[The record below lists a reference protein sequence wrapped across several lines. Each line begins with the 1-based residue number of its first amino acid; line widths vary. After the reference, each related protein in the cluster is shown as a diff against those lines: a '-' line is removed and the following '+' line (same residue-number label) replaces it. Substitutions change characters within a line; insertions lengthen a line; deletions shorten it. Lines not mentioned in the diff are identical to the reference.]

1 MGEARKALV
10 GVTGSIAA
18 YKAAELVRELR
29 RRGWDAWV
37 AMTAAAADYVGP
49 MTFRALTGHPVP
61 VGGFEGMEAGTYQH
75 LELTKGLAAMAVA
88 PCTANTLAKLA
99 AGLADNVVTAAAL
112 SLEDGTPLLVAPAMN
127 TRMWRAAA
135 TRENA
140 ARSSGRLASK
150 RERRGRGEHGREI
163 QAAGRVAGGGDGGDG
178 AVAAAGRGV
187 AAAG

>member
-75 LELTKGLAAMAVA
+75 LELTKGLAAMVVA

-140 ARSSGRLASK
+140 ARLAARGVAFVGPESGALGCGEVGEGRLA
-150 RERRGRGEHGREI
+150 E
-163 QAAGRVAGGGDGGDG
+163 VARI
-178 AVAAAGRGV
+178 A
-187 AAAG
+187 